1 MSDVYN
7 LSRFVEA
14 QAPVFSGVM
23 DELRAGRKTTHWMWF
38 VFPQL
43 QGLGRT
49 EMAARFALSGVA
61 EACAYLQ
68 HEVLGPRLEACV
80 TTVLQHRDRSAEQ
93 IFGSPDDLKFRSC
106 LTLFMTAQ
114 PKSTLYSRALD
125 QFYSGEPDPK
135 TLLLLGD

>member
-1 MSDVYN
+1 MSDIYN

-14 QAPVFSGVM
+14 QTPVFSRVM
-23 DELRAGRKTTHWMWF
+23 DELRAGRKTSHWMWF
-38 VFPQL
+38 IFPQL
-43 QGLGRT
+43 RGLGRT
-49 EMAARFALSGVA
+49 EMAARFAISGVA

-80 TTVLQHRDRSAEQ
+80 TTVLQHRDLSAGQ

-106 LTLFMTAQ
+106 LTLFMTAL
-114 PKSTLYSRALD
+114 PESTLYPQALD
-125 QFYSGEPDPK
+125 QFYSGEPDSK